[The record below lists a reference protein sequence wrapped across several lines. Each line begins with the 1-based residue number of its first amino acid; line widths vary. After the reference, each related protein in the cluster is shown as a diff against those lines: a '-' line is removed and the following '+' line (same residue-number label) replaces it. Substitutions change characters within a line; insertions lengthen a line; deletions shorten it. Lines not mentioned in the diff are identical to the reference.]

1 MSRMFNTLMRKPL
14 WVHLLA
20 GLLVAVLL
28 FLGWLASLNWFTDHG
43 RSAVVPNLAGMK
55 YEDAKSILEK
65 GGFTVEVQDS
75 IYTDTIPP
83 LHVLRQSP
91 ESDEIVKSGRLI
103 YLTLSRVV
111 PPEVEMPS
119 LQGQSFRNAEMILRS
134 LDLRV
139 GDTIY
144 RADFARNSVLDQLY
158 RGVPIRPGTKV
169 RKGSLISLILGN
181 GVGDLDMSVPDL
193 IGMRFSEA
201 KVVLERMGLGVGV
214 LATEPNFTDTLN
226 GFIQRQVPMPVQGDS
241 IVNRIRTWQ
250 LVDLWI
256 GSESARRD
264 SL

>member
-1 MSRMFNTLMRKPL
+1 MKTSNSAR
-14 WVHLLA
+14 A
-20 GLLVAVLL
+20 VAR
-28 FLGWLASLNWFTDHG
+28 LGREYPCWRFPPSCF
-43 RSAVVPNLAGMK
+43 RSDRAL
-55 YEDAKSILEK
+55 
-65 GGFTVEVQDS
+65 
-75 IYTDTIPP
+75 
-83 LHVLRQSP
+83 
-91 ESDEIVKSGRLI
+91 
-103 YLTLSRVV
+103 
-111 PPEVEMPS
+111 
-119 LQGQSFRNAEMILRS
+119 GQSFRNAEMILRS

-169 RKGSLISLILGN
+169 RKGSLIGLILGN

-193 IGMRFSEA
+193 IGMRYAEA
-201 KVVLERMGLGVGV
+201 KVVLERLGLGVGV
-214 LATEPNFTDTLN
+214 LVTEPNFTDTLS

-241 IVNRIRTWQ
+241 IVNRIRTGQ

>member
-1 MSRMFNTLMRKPL
+1 M
-14 WVHLLA
+14 WVHLVA
-20 GLLVAVLL
+20 GLLVAILL

-43 RSAVVPNLAGMK
+43 RSAIVPNLLGMD
-55 YEDAKSILEK
+55 YEEAKTVLEK

-75 IYTDTIPP
+75 IYTDTLPP
-83 LHVLRQSP
+83 LHVLKQSP

-158 RGVPIRPGTKV
+158 RGVPIRPGTKIS
-169 RKGSLISLILGN
+169 KGAQISLVLGN

-193 IGMRFSEA
+193 IGMRYSEA
-201 KVVLERMGLGVGV
+201 KLVLERVGLGVGV
-214 LATEPNFTDTLN
+214 LATEANFSDTLN
-226 GFIQRQVPMPVQGDS
+226 GFILRQVPMPILGDS
-241 IVNRIRTWQ
+241 IINRIRPGQ
-250 LVDLWI
+250 LIDLWL
-256 GSESARRD
+256 GPEPATRD